1 MQRNRSLFKFVI
13 LAASFV
19 CFALTTRGTVT
30 ASSIDALNYY
40 SATARITTTT
50 RANDNGNVVPN
61 DIAASTRDSPVE
73 AHGSDVTMSLSDELS
88 TFPFSLWTRKR
99 HTLFRF
105 TSNGTSSL
113 YSKGLNTRRRDEE
126 TPDEGNA
133 SEATSELS
141 TEVAYEDIYDT
152 LIFLAMIFIFGKAA
166 TMIGMPS
173 LVGEII
179 CGFLFGPPLAKYV
192 PFPNAIVLI
201 GEIGLIMLLLEAG
214 IDVDVAQL
222 KETGIRSVAIAVT
235 GSILPLLVGLGIS
248 MASGSSLQTSGMNFR
263 TAIAVG
269 ACFSPTSLGVASNAL
284 SSGRMLN
291 TPVGQLIVAACVLD
305 DILGLIILSVLEVLN
320 AQDAELW
327 EYFVPVISSFGFLI
341 FLGWCALTWL
351 PKVIEYRIMPLF
363 PESQRDLVAFA
374 LMFVLLLA
382 YLPLL
387 YYTRASYLTGAF
399 LAGLSFS
406 QIHTVHK
413 TFVHQT
419 QNLMK
424 WLLRIFFAAS
434 IGFQVPITTF
444 WTPSIIGWGTALYL
458 CVMAKLPLGLYV
470 PNLHMNMP
478 KEFPFDPW
486 KRDAIIT
493 GLAMTCRGE
502 FSFIIASFS
511 LGDGLFDED
520 TYSAVVWAILL
531 SCVTSPFILLFVVKY
546 YNSQSKASLEAIQVS
561 RGVVPLHLVVQCR
574 CKIAWG
580 LQDKLSKCAAELG
593 LSIIDQRSWHPR
605 GYDAIVVSELF
616 VEDQKTKV
624 VVRDSDEEQ
633 GKERLNQEE
642 IILARCAEVEKTI
655 LREIAQISAKV
666 QVTQWLPNV
675 LSEGGDD
682 LDEGGVST
690 HIVKEAREKL
700 DRDETIDTLLEEV
713 PTRKEKRAKMLSGPI
728 AMPKEEEGIEEEM
741 ESDEESSVFMP
752 GIPEEK
758 PTPSVPTSTMPRRR
772 RRHKTLSVPAFAAN
786 NMWDQDSEVQNLAMT
801 SSYVPTVTYDL
812 STPSY
817 GQATRRRQV
826 SDLSTL
832 LDQSMLPSVEEHL
845 EGFVRFQL
853 NDDNDKKK

>member
-1 MQRNRSLFKFVI
+1 MQYSGLFI
-13 LAASFV
+13 LAV
-19 CFALTTRGTVT
+19 FAFFAF
-30 ASSIDALNYY
+30 ASSHGTTGATETTSNLPNY
-40 SATARITTTT
+40 
-50 RANDNGNVVPN
+50 VV
-61 DIAASTRDSPVE
+61 ASSKGGETHVVQ
-73 AHGSDVTMSLSDELS
+73 GTSDVNKLTDHITVSSS
-88 TFPFSLWTRKR
+88 PWSKRKR

-105 TSNGTSSL
+105 TTDGSL
-113 YSKGLNTRRRDEE
+113 FSQGGLITTRRRDEGTHE
-126 TPDEGNA
+126 EATSA
-133 SEATSELS
+133 SESTSELS

-166 TMIGMPS
+166 AMIGMPS

-201 GEIGLIMLLLEAG
+201 GEIGLIMLLIEAG

-222 KETGIRSVAIAVT
+222 KETGIRSVAIAIT

-248 MASGSSLQTSGMNFR
+248 MASGSSLQVSGMNIR

-284 SSGRMLN
+284 SSGKMLN

-305 DILGLIILSVLEVLN
+305 DILGLIILSILEVLN
-320 AQDAELW
+320 AKDAEIW

-363 PESQRDLVAFA
+363 PESQRDLVAFG
-374 LMFVLLLA
+374 LLFMLVLA

-434 IGFQVPITTF
+434 IGFQVPITKF

-470 PNLHMNMP
+470 PNLHMNIP

-546 YNSQSKASLEAIQVS
+546 YNQQSKASLEAIQES
-561 RGVVPLHLVVQCR
+561 RGLVPLHLVIQSR
-574 CKIAWG
+574 CKISWG
-580 LQDKLSKCAAELG
+580 LQDKLSKCAADLG

-616 VEDQKTKV
+616 VEDQKIKV
-624 VVRDSDEEQ
+624 LIRDSDEEQ
-633 GKERLNQEE
+633 QGKERLEQQDE
-642 IILARCAEVEKTI
+642 IIRARCAEIEKKI
-655 LREIAQISAKV
+655 MSEIAQISAKV

-713 PTRKEKRAKMLSGPI
+713 PDRKEKRAKMLSGPI
-728 AMPKEEEGIEEEM
+728 EKVREEEGIEEEG
-741 ESDEESSVFMP
+741 ESDEESSIFMP
-752 GIPEEK
+752 VIAEEG
-758 PTPSVPTSTMPRRR
+758 PTPSVPTTTGPSVRRRR
-772 RRHKTLSVPAFAAN
+772 RRHRTLSVPSFAAS
-786 NMWDQDSEVQNLAMT
+786 NMWDRDAEVQTLAMT

-812 STPSY
+812 STPGY

-845 EGFVRFQL
+845 EGFVRYQL